1 MACCRLPCATAK
13 EGEIAA
19 DQVSLADEGGRASG
33 RPNNGTMLAAA
44 AAAAAG
50 MAAEQQVLL
59 TRWRSLSLLLPLRPR
74 PDAARRC

>member
-19 DQVSLADEGGRASG
+19 DQVSLAAEGGRASG
-33 RPNNGTMLAAA
+33 NNGTILAAA

-74 PDAARRC
+74 PDAARRR